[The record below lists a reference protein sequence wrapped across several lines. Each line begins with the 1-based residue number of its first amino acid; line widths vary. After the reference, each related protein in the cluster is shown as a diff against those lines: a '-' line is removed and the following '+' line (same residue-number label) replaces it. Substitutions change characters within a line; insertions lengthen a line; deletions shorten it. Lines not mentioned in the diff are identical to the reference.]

1 MELTFNKI
9 FVMNNLGIFY
19 GFLFSMLLG
28 IIIAIILVLKELKK
42 KDDNKWFTI
51 YND

>member
-9 FVMNNLGIFY
+9 FVMNNLELFY
-19 GFLFSMLLG
+19 GFLISMLLG
-28 IIIAIILVLKELKK
+28 IIIAIILVSKELKK
-42 KDDNKWFTI
+42 KDDNKWFTF